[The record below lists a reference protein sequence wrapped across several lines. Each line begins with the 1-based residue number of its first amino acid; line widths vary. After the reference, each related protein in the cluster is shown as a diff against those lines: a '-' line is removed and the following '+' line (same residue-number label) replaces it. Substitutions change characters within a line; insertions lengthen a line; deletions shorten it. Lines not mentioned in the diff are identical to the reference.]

1 MVAAAG
7 GNWGQYHDYAQQE
20 TAGSKLTQDLEQDQ
34 ETKRKL
40 KLLNDGIAL
49 NQVHQKILFWVI
61 ISITVASL
69 LFVVAINGF
78 AAVHGTQLAPSV
90 LVSFNASIAV
100 QSFLLLGAL
109 ARSLFPSPARQAK
122 EEKSE

>member
-1 MVAAAG
+1 MAPAAG
-7 GNWGQYHDYAQQE
+7 GNWSQYHDYANQE
-20 TAGSKLTQDLEQDQ
+20 TAGSKLTQDLEQDS

-40 KLLNDGIAL
+40 KLLNDGIEL
-49 NQVHQKILFWVI
+49 NQDHQKRLFSVI
-61 ISITVASL
+61 IWITIFSL
-69 LFVVAINGF
+69 GFVVLINGL
-78 AAVHGTQLAPSV
+78 AAVFGTQLAPSV

-109 ARSLFPSPARQAK
+109 ARSLFPSPARQTK